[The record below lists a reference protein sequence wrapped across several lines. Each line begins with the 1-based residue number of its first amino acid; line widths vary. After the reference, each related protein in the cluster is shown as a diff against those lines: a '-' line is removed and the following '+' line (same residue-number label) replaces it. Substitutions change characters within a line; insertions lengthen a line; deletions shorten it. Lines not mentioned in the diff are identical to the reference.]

1 MTTCDTEILAA
12 MDSDRERGFRLLV
25 SRYGEPLYWHVRR
38 LVVLHDD
45 AQDATQET
53 FVRVYR
59 SYDSFRGDSSLAVWL
74 YRLATNEALSILKRR
89 REGVFSLDD
98 PGLGLESVRA
108 DEYIDYSDI
117 EAVRLQEAI
126 LRLPA
131 KQQIAFNMRYY
142 DDMSYADIAAV
153 TGATVVSV
161 KSNYHIAK
169 EKILKYFSRADM
181 PGLR

>member
-1 MTTCDTEILAA
+1 ML
-12 MDSDRERGFRLLV
+12 
-25 SRYGEPLYWHVRR
+25 
-38 LVVLHDD
+38 
-45 AQDATQET
+45 
-53 FVRVYR
+53 
-59 SYDSFRGDSSLAVWL
+59 
-74 YRLATNEALSILKRR
+74 
-89 REGVFSLDD
+89 SLDD

-108 DEYIDYSDI
+108 DEYMDYGDI
-117 EAVRLQEAI
+117 EAVRLQDAI

-169 EKILKYFSRADM
+169 EKILRYLGLADM
-181 PGLR
+181 PD